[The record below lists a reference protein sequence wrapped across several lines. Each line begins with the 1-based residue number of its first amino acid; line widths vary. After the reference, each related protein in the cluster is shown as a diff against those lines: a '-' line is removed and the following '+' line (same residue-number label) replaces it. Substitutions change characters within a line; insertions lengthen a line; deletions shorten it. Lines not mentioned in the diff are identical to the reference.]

1 MKTKFCNCSSKKYRI
16 PKKAVVGMPYFLRKS
31 LAIFFCLATLGF
43 QYVSLDAYVLPG
55 PFLLKLM
62 IQNLG
67 IADRL
72 LVTQKLVLNDNN
84 PNMSAD
90 ELSETLRFVFPKTFR
105 SDIVSE
111 NIQRI
116 RILSG
121 SSVFTVIDGKIS
133 DEPENSYDHYKDL
146 ILFRSREILQ
156 ERLSNLGVD
165 VKVTSLGRFQ
175 GNPAYVLGA
184 QYPDATSSQ
193 VWLDKKTFLPFRWI
207 MTSNATQ
214 NLEVLY
220 LDWKKSNQTWYPM
233 RIEFFS
239 NGNLVREIH
248 VQNIEVNPS
257 FQADLFDIQQLKS
270 LYPQDAPAEAKKD
283 GKEELDEVQKTIEEF
298 KNIYK

>member
-1 MKTKFCNCSSKKYRI
+1 MQ
-16 PKKAVVGMPYFLRKS
+16 YFLRKS
-31 LAIFFCLATLGF
+31 LAIFFFLATLGF
-43 QYVSLDAYVLPG
+43 QQVSLHAYVLPG
-55 PFLLKLM
+55 PYLLKLM
-62 IQNLG
+62 TQNLG
-67 IADRL
+67 IANRL
-72 LVTQKLVLNDNN
+72 LVTQKLVLHDDN

-90 ELSETLRFVFPKTFR
+90 ELSETLKFKFPKTFR

-116 RILSG
+116 RILSDR
-121 SSVFTVIDGKIS
+121 SVFTVIDGKIS

-165 VKVTSLGRFQ
+165 VKVTSFGRFQ
-175 GNPAYVLGA
+175 GRPAYVLGA
-184 QYPDATSSQ
+184 QYPDETLPQ

-207 MTSNATQ
+207 ITGNATQ

-220 LDWKKSNQTWYPM
+220 LDWKKLNRTWYPM

-248 VQNIEVNPS
+248 VQDIKVNPS

-270 LYPQDAPAEAKKD
+270 LYPQDAPAEPKNGD
-283 GKEELDEVQKTIEEF
+283 KEELDEVQKTIDEF

>member
-1 MKTKFCNCSSKKYRI
+1 MQ
-16 PKKAVVGMPYFLRKS
+16 YFLRKS

-43 QYVSLDAYVLPG
+43 QHVSLHAYVLPG

-62 IQNLG
+62 TQNLG
-67 IADRL
+67 KADRL
-72 LVTQKLVLNDNN
+72 LVTQKLVLHDDN
-84 PNMSAD
+84 PNMKAD
-90 ELSETLRFVFPKTFR
+90 ELSETLQFEFPKTFR

-116 RILSG
+116 RIVSDRI
-121 SSVFTVIDGKIS
+121 VFTVIDGKIS

-146 ILFRSREILQ
+146 ILFRSREVLQ

-175 GNPAYVLGA
+175 GKPVYVLGA
-184 QYPDATSSQ
+184 QYPDETSPQ

-220 LDWKKSNQTWYPM
+220 LDWKKLKQIWYPM

-239 NGNLVREIH
+239 NGNLLREIH
-248 VQNIEVNPS
+248 VQDIKVNPS
-257 FQADLFDIQQLKS
+257 FRADLFDIQQLKS
-270 LYPQDAPAEAKKD
+270 LYPQDAPAETKNG
-283 GKEELDEVQKTIEEF
+283 GKEELDEVQKTIDEF
-298 KNIYK
+298 KKIYK

>member
-1 MKTKFCNCSSKKYRI
+1 
-16 PKKAVVGMPYFLRKS
+16 MPYFLRKS

-43 QYVSLDAYVLPG
+43 QHISLHAYVLPG
-55 PFLLKLM
+55 PYLLKLM
-62 IQNLG
+62 TQNLG
-67 IADRL
+67 IANRL
-72 LVTQKLVLNDNN
+72 LVTQKLILHDDN
-84 PNMSAD
+84 PDMSAD
-90 ELSETLRFVFPKTFR
+90 ELSETLKFKFPKTFR

-116 RILSG
+116 RIVSDRI
-121 SSVFTVIDGKIS
+121 VFTVIDGKVS

-156 ERLSNLGVD
+156 ERLSNIGVD
-165 VKVTSLGRFQ
+165 VRVTSLGRFQ
-175 GNPAYVLGA
+175 GKPAYVLGA
-184 QYPDATSSQ
+184 QYPDETSPQ

-207 MTSNATQ
+207 MARNATQ

-220 LDWKKSNQTWYPM
+220 LNWKKLNRTWYPM

-248 VQNIEVNPS
+248 VQDIKVNPS

-270 LYPQDAPAEAKKD
+270 LYPQDAPAEPKNGD
-283 GKEELDEVQKTIEEF
+283 KEELDEVQKTIDEF

>member
-1 MKTKFCNCSSKKYRI
+1 
-16 PKKAVVGMPYFLRKS
+16 MPYFLRKS

-43 QYVSLDAYVLPG
+43 QHISLHAYVLPG
-55 PFLLKLM
+55 PYLLKLM
-62 IQNLG
+62 TQNLG
-67 IADRL
+67 IANRL
-72 LVTQKLVLNDNN
+72 LVTQKLILHDDN
-84 PNMSAD
+84 PDMSAD
-90 ELSETLRFVFPKTFR
+90 ELSETLKFKFPKTFR

-116 RILSG
+116 RIVSDRI
-121 SSVFTVIDGKIS
+121 VFTVIDGKVS

-165 VKVTSLGRFQ
+165 VKVTSFGRFQ
-175 GNPAYVLGA
+175 GKPAYVLGA
-184 QYPDATSSQ
+184 QYPDETPPQ

-207 MTSNATQ
+207 ITGNATQ

-220 LDWKKSNQTWYPM
+220 LDWKKLNRTWYPM

-248 VQNIEVNPS
+248 VQDIKVNPS

-270 LYPQDAPAEAKKD
+270 LYPQDTPAEPKNGD
-283 GKEELDEVQKTIEEF
+283 KEELDEVQKTIDEF

>member
-1 MKTKFCNCSSKKYRI
+1 
-16 PKKAVVGMPYFLRKS
+16 MPYFLRKS
-31 LAIFFCLATLGF
+31 LATFFCLAILGF
-43 QYVSLDAYVLPG
+43 QYASLYAYVLPG

-72 LVTQKLVLNDNN
+72 LVTQKLVLNDDNTN
-84 PNMSAD
+84 VSAD
-90 ELSETLRFVFPKTFR
+90 ELSETLKFVFPKTFR
-105 SDIVSE
+105 SDIASE

-116 RILSG
+116 RILSDK
-121 SSVFTVIDGKIS
+121 SVFTVIDGKIS

-165 VKVTSLGRFQ
+165 VKITSIGRFK
-175 GNPAYVLGA
+175 GDPAYVLGA
-184 QYPDATSSQ
+184 QYPDETSPQ

-207 MTSNATQ
+207 MTRNVTQ

-220 LDWKKSNQTWYPM
+220 LDWKKLNQTWYPM

-239 NGNLVREIH
+239 NGNLVREIN
-248 VQNIEVNPS
+248 VQDIEVNPS
-257 FQADLFDIQQLKS
+257 FQADVFDIQQLKS
-270 LYPQDAPAEAKKD
+270 LYPQGAPAEPKNG

-298 KNIYK
+298 KKIYK

>member
-1 MKTKFCNCSSKKYRI
+1 M
-16 PKKAVVGMPYFLRKS
+16 RKS

-43 QYVSLDAYVLPG
+43 QHISLHAYVLPG
-55 PFLLKLM
+55 PYLLKLM
-62 IQNLG
+62 TQNLG
-67 IADRL
+67 IANRL
-72 LVTQKLVLNDNN
+72 LVTQKLILHDDN
-84 PNMSAD
+84 PDMSAD
-90 ELSETLRFVFPKTFR
+90 ELSETLKFKFPKTFR

-116 RILSG
+116 RIVSDRI
-121 SSVFTVIDGKIS
+121 VFTVIDGKVS

-156 ERLSNLGVD
+156 ERLSNIGVD
-165 VKVTSLGRFQ
+165 VRVTSLGRFQ
-175 GNPAYVLGA
+175 GKPAYVLGA
-184 QYPDATSSQ
+184 QYPDETSPQ

-207 MTSNATQ
+207 MARNATQ

-220 LDWKKSNQTWYPM
+220 LNWKKLNRTWYPM

-248 VQNIEVNPS
+248 VQDIKVNPS

-270 LYPQDAPAEAKKD
+270 LYPQDAPAEPKNGD
-283 GKEELDEVQKTIEEF
+283 KEELDEVQKTIDEF

>member
-1 MKTKFCNCSSKKYRI
+1 MQ
-16 PKKAVVGMPYFLRKS
+16 YFLRKS
-31 LAIFFCLATLGF
+31 LAIFFFLATLGF
-43 QYVSLDAYVLPG
+43 QQVSLHAYVLPG
-55 PFLLKLM
+55 PYLLKLM
-62 IQNLG
+62 TQNLG
-67 IADRL
+67 IANRL
-72 LVTQKLVLNDNN
+72 LVTQKLVLHDDN

-90 ELSETLRFVFPKTFR
+90 ELSETLKFKFPKTFR

-116 RILSG
+116 RILSDR
-121 SSVFTVIDGKIS
+121 SVFTVIDGKIS

-165 VKVTSLGRFQ
+165 VKVTSFGRFQ
-175 GNPAYVLGA
+175 GRPAYVLGA
-184 QYPDATSSQ
+184 QYPDETLPQ

-207 MTSNATQ
+207 ITGNATQ

-220 LDWKKSNQTWYPM
+220 LDWKKLNRTWYPM

-248 VQNIEVNPS
+248 VQDIKVNPS

-270 LYPQDAPAEAKKD
+270 LYPQDAPAEPKNG
-283 GKEELDEVQKTIEEF
+283 GKEELDEVQKTIDEF

>member
-1 MKTKFCNCSSKKYRI
+1 MQ
-16 PKKAVVGMPYFLRKS
+16 YFLRKS
-31 LAIFFCLATLGF
+31 LAIFFFLATLGF
-43 QYVSLDAYVLPG
+43 QQVSLHAYVLPG
-55 PFLLKLM
+55 PYLLKLM
-62 IQNLG
+62 TQNLG
-67 IADRL
+67 IANRL
-72 LVTQKLVLNDNN
+72 LVTQKLVLHDDN

-90 ELSETLRFVFPKTFR
+90 ELSETLKFKFPKTFR

-116 RILSG
+116 RILSDR
-121 SSVFTVIDGKIS
+121 SVFTVVDGKIS

-165 VKVTSLGRFQ
+165 VKVTSFGRFQ
-175 GNPAYVLGA
+175 GRPAYVLGA
-184 QYPDATSSQ
+184 QYPDETLPQ

-207 MTSNATQ
+207 ITGNATQ

-220 LDWKKSNQTWYPM
+220 LDWKKLNRTWYPM

-248 VQNIEVNPS
+248 VQDIKVNPS

-270 LYPQDAPAEAKKD
+270 LYPQDAPAEPKNGD
-283 GKEELDEVQKTIEEF
+283 KEELDEVQKTIDEF
-298 KNIYK
+298 KKNWMKFKKP

>member
-1 MKTKFCNCSSKKYRI
+1 
-16 PKKAVVGMPYFLRKS
+16 LRKS
-31 LAIFFCLATLGF
+31 LAIFFCLAALGF
-43 QYVSLDAYVLPG
+43 QHTSLHAYVLPG

-72 LVTQKLVLNDNN
+72 LVTQKLVLNDDN

-90 ELSETLRFVFPKTFR
+90 ELSETLKFVFPKTFR
-105 SDIVSE
+105 SDIVSK
-111 NIQRI
+111 NVQRI
-116 RILSG
+116 HILSDN
-121 SSVFTVIDGKIS
+121 SVFTVIDGKIS

-165 VKVTSLGRFQ
+165 VKITSLGRFQ
-175 GNPAYVLGA
+175 GNPVYVLGA
-184 QYPDATSSQ
+184 QYPDETSPQ

-207 MTSNATQ
+207 MTGKATQ

-220 LDWKKSNQTWYPM
+220 LDWKKLNQTWYPM
-233 RIEFFS
+233 HIEFFS
-239 NGNLVREIH
+239 NGTMVREVR
-248 VQNIEVNPS
+248 VQNIEVNPA
-257 FQADLFDIQQLKS
+257 FQADAFDIQKLKS
-270 LYPQDAPAEAKKD
+270 LYPQGSPAEPKNV

-298 KNIYK
+298 NKIYK

>member
-1 MKTKFCNCSSKKYRI
+1 
-16 PKKAVVGMPYFLRKS
+16 MPYFLRKS

-43 QYVSLDAYVLPG
+43 QHISLHAYVLPG
-55 PFLLKLM
+55 PYLLKLM
-62 IQNLG
+62 TQNLG
-67 IADRL
+67 IANRL
-72 LVTQKLVLNDNN
+72 LVTQKLILHDDN
-84 PNMSAD
+84 PDMSAD
-90 ELSETLRFVFPKTFR
+90 ELSETLKFKFPKTFR

-116 RILSG
+116 RIVSDRI
-121 SSVFTVIDGKIS
+121 VFTVIDGKVS

-156 ERLSNLGVD
+156 ERLSNIGVD

-175 GNPAYVLGA
+175 GKPAYVLGA
-184 QYPDATSSQ
+184 QYPDETSPQ

-207 MTSNATQ
+207 ITSNATQ

-220 LDWKKSNQTWYPM
+220 LNWKKLNRTWYPM

-239 NGNLVREIH
+239 NGNLVREIR
-248 VQNIEVNPS
+248 VQDIKVNPS

-270 LYPQDAPAEAKKD
+270 LYPQDAPAEPKNGD
-283 GKEELDEVQKTIEEF
+283 KEELDEVQKTIDEF

>member
-1 MKTKFCNCSSKKYRI
+1 MKTKYCKCSSKKF
-16 PKKAVVGMPYFLRKS
+16 GMQYFLKKS
-31 LAIFFCLATLGF
+31 LAIFFCLVTLGF
-43 QYVSLDAYVLPG
+43 QHATLHAYVLPG
-55 PFLLKLM
+55 PYLLKLM
-62 IQNLG
+62 TQNLG

-72 LVTQKLVLNDNN
+72 LVTQKLVLHDDN
-84 PNMSAD
+84 PSMSAD
-90 ELSETLRFVFPKTFR
+90 ELSETLKFKFPKTFR

-116 RILSG
+116 RILSDR
-121 SSVFTVIDGKIS
+121 SVFTVIDGKIS

-175 GNPAYVLGA
+175 GKPAYVLGA
-184 QYPDATSSQ
+184 QYPDETSPQ
-193 VWLDKKTFLPFRWI
+193 VWLDKETFLPFRWI
-207 MTSNATQ
+207 MASNATQ

-220 LDWKKSNQTWYPM
+220 LDWKKLNQTWYPM

-248 VQNIEVNPS
+248 VQDIEVNPS

-270 LYPQDAPAEAKKD
+270 LYPKDAPAEPKNG
-283 GKEELDEVQKTIEEF
+283 GKEEPDEVQKTIEEF
-298 KNIYK
+298 KKIYK

>member
-1 MKTKFCNCSSKKYRI
+1 
-16 PKKAVVGMPYFLRKS
+16 MPYFLRKS

-43 QYVSLDAYVLPG
+43 QHISLHAYVLPG
-55 PFLLKLM
+55 PYLLKLM
-62 IQNLG
+62 TQNLG
-67 IADRL
+67 IANRL
-72 LVTQKLVLNDNN
+72 LVTQKLILHDDN

-90 ELSETLRFVFPKTFR
+90 ELSETLKFKFPKTFR

-116 RILSG
+116 RIVSDRI
-121 SSVFTVIDGKIS
+121 VFTVIDGKVS

-156 ERLSNLGVD
+156 ERLSNIGVD

-175 GNPAYVLGA
+175 GKPAYVLGA
-184 QYPDATSSQ
+184 QYPDETSPQ

-207 MTSNATQ
+207 MARNATQ

-220 LDWKKSNQTWYPM
+220 LNWKKLNRTWYPM

-239 NGNLVREIH
+239 NGNLVREIR
-248 VQNIEVNPS
+248 VQDIKVNPS

-270 LYPQDAPAEAKKD
+270 LYPQDAPAEPKNVD
-283 GKEELDEVQKTIEEF
+283 KEELDEVQKTIDEF

>member
-1 MKTKFCNCSSKKYRI
+1 
-16 PKKAVVGMPYFLRKS
+16 MPYFLRKL
-31 LAIFFCLATLGF
+31 LAIFFCLAILGF
-43 QYVSLDAYVLPG
+43 QYAFLYAYVLPG

-72 LVTQKLVLNDNN
+72 LVTQKLVLNDDN

-90 ELSETLRFVFPKTFR
+90 ELSETLKFVFPKTFR

-116 RILSG
+116 RILSDK
-121 SSVFTVIDGKIS
+121 SVFTVIDGKIS

-165 VKVTSLGRFQ
+165 VKITSIGRFK
-175 GNPAYVLGA
+175 GDPAYVLGA
-184 QYPDATSSQ
+184 QYPDETSPQ

-207 MTSNATQ
+207 MTSNVTQ

-220 LDWKKSNQTWYPM
+220 LDWKKLNQTWYPM

-239 NGNLVREIH
+239 NGNLVREIN
-248 VQNIEVNPS
+248 VQDIEVNPS

-270 LYPQDAPAEAKKD
+270 LYPQGAPAEPKNG

-298 KNIYK
+298 KKIYK

>member
-1 MKTKFCNCSSKKYRI
+1 MQ
-16 PKKAVVGMPYFLRKS
+16 YFLRKS
-31 LAIFFCLATLGF
+31 LAIFFCLTILGF
-43 QYVSLDAYVLPG
+43 QYASLHAYVLPG
-55 PFLLKLM
+55 PYLLKLM
-62 IQNLG
+62 TQNLG
-67 IADRL
+67 IANRL
-72 LVTQKLVLNDNN
+72 LVTQKLVLHDDN

-90 ELSETLRFVFPKTFR
+90 ELSETLMFMFPETFR

-116 RILSG
+116 RILSDR
-121 SSVFTVIDGKIS
+121 SVFTVIDGKIS

-175 GNPAYVLGA
+175 GKPAYVLGA
-184 QYPDATSSQ
+184 QYPDETSPQ

-207 MTSNATQ
+207 ITSNATQ

-220 LDWKKSNQTWYPM
+220 LNWKKLNRTWYPM

-239 NGNLVREIH
+239 NGNLVREIR
-248 VQNIEVNPS
+248 VQDIKVNPS

-270 LYPQDAPAEAKKD
+270 LYPQDAPAEPKNGD
-283 GKEELDEVQKTIEEF
+283 KEELDEVQKTIDEF

>member
-1 MKTKFCNCSSKKYRI
+1 
-16 PKKAVVGMPYFLRKS
+16 LRKS
-31 LAIFFCLATLGF
+31 LAIFFCLAILGF
-43 QYVSLDAYVLPG
+43 QYTTLSAYVLPG

-62 IQNLG
+62 IKNLG

-72 LVTQKLVLNDNN
+72 LVTQKLVLNDDN

-90 ELSETLRFVFPKTFR
+90 ELSETLKFVFPKTFR

-116 RILSG
+116 RILSD
-121 SSVFTVIDGKIS
+121 SSVFTVVDGKIS

-165 VKVTSLGRFQ
+165 VKITSLGRFQ
-175 GNPAYVLGA
+175 GDPVYVLGA
-184 QYPDATSSQ
+184 QYPDETSPQ

-207 MTSNATQ
+207 MTNSATQ

-220 LDWKKSNQTWYPM
+220 LDWKKQNQTWYPM

-248 VQNIEVNPS
+248 VQDIEVNPA
-257 FQADLFDIQQLKS
+257 FQADVFDIQKLKS
-270 LYPQDAPAEAKKD
+270 LYPQGAPSELKNG

-298 KNIYK
+298 KKIYK